1 MSGFAKFDVDFKLKE
16 DDFCDIIEKLSLVDD
31 RFNQTAF
38 EDIVQVF
45 DQVWKDQ
52 VEVYKGDL
60 ENE

>member
-16 DDFCDIIEKLSLVDD
+16 DDFCDIIEKLSLIDD

-38 EDIVQVF
+38 EDILQVF

>member
-38 EDIVQVF
+38 EDILQVF

>member
-16 DDFCDIIEKLSLVDD
+16 DDFCDIIEKLSFVDD

-38 EDIVQVF
+38 EDILQVF